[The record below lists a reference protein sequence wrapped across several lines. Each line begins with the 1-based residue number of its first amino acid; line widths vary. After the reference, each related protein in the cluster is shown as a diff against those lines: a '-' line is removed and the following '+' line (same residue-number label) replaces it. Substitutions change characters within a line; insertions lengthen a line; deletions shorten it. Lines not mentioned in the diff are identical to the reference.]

1 MLFPQGGAG
10 PWPDRAV
17 HDTVTAIASQAAY
30 RRSISESLMNRLL
43 SWLGRVITDFFDFF
57 RGSGTGRVFTY
68 VLLGLLVLLVIAR
81 FLVAVRANRDERL
94 LAGGRRHR
102 ARVSNPWG
110 DAERLAGEGR
120 YTEAAHALFAALL
133 AAFAAR
139 GEVRLHSSKT
149 AGDYLRELRRRGSP
163 GERGFQAF
171 RSRYDRII
179 YGVGECSTDDYAS
192 LLRDALPLLAE
203 RSAA

>member
-110 DAERLAGEGR
+110 DAERLAGC
-120 YTEAAHALFAALL
+120 L
-133 AAFAAR
+133 
-139 GEVRLHSSKT
+139 V
-149 AGDYLRELRRRGSP
+149 
-163 GERGFQAF
+163 
-171 RSRYDRII
+171 
-179 YGVGECSTDDYAS
+179 
-192 LLRDALPLLAE
+192 
-203 RSAA
+203 